1 MCFAGRT
8 VPLSYSVYCLQG
20 LEVEVQ
26 RLITR
31 HRAELAS
38 SLDKAAEQAKQAA
51 EQAKAQH
58 EAHVA
63 ALKERL
69 RQVGGRVR

>member
-1 MCFAGRT
+1 M
-8 VPLSYSVYCLQG
+8 LLLQG

-31 HRAELAS
+31 HRAELAAS
-38 SLDKAAEQAKQAA
+38 VDKAAEQSKQAA
-51 EQAKAQH
+51 ENAKAQH
-58 EAHVA
+58 DTHVT

-69 RQVGGRVR
+69 RQVGALRVQLNRMHIHVYI